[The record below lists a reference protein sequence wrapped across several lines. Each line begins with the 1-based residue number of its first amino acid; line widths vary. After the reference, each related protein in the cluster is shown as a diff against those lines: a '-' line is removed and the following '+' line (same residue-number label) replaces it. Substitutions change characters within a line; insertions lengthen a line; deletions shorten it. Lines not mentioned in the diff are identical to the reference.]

1 MKQGF
6 LWGGATAANQCE
18 GGFDKGGRG
27 IANVDVIPHGEYRR
41 AVLLGEMPYNEL
53 PADSYFPSRSAI
65 DMYSNYLE
73 DIKLFAQMGFKCYR
87 FSIAWSRIFPTGEEE
102 MPNEEGLLYYEKI
115 IDALLEYNI
124 EPVVTLCHFDIPLH
138 LVDKYG
144 AWRSREVVDL
154 YVKYCETL
162 FTRLKGKVKYYITFN
177 EINMLLHMPFVG
189 AGIYINDKSKE
200 KQIKY
205 QAAHNELV
213 ASAKVTKL
221 AKEIDENIQIGC
233 MMAAGYFYPYSCNPK
248 DVWESLMRNRE
259 NYFLIDV
266 QVRGYYPSYALKELE
281 REGIVLEIE
290 ADDMEILK
298 NTVDFVAISYY
309 SSRTISVDE
318 SLFKDAITGNMQR
331 SLNNPYLKNSEWNW
345 PIDPDGF
352 RTTLNAL
359 YERYQKPIFVVENGL
374 GAKDEINASGE
385 IEDDYRINYLREHI
399 KSMKTAIEVDGV
411 DILGYTPWGCIDIV
425 SASTGEMSKRYGF
438 IYVDVDDKGE
448 GSCKRIKKKSFDWY
462 KKVIETN
469 GECLD

>member
-18 GGFDKGGRG
+18 GGFAEGGRG
-27 IANVDVIPHGEYRR
+27 IANVDVIPHGEHRR

-53 PADSYFPSRSAI
+53 PSDSYFPSRSAI
-65 DMYSNYLE
+65 DMYSNYLD
-73 DIKLFAQMGFKCYR
+73 DIKLFAKMGFKCYR

-102 MPNEEGLLYYEKI
+102 MPNEEGLSYYEKI
-115 IDALLEYNI
+115 IDTLLEYNI

-144 AWRSREVVDL
+144 SWRSRKVIDL

-189 AGIYINDKSKE
+189 AGIYIDDKSKE

-248 DVWESLMRNRE
+248 DVWESLTRNRE

-318 SLFKDAITGNMQR
+318 SLFEDAITGNMQR

-385 IEDDYRINYLREHI
+385 IEDDYRIDYLREHI
-399 KSMKTAIEVDGV
+399 KAMKTAIEVDGV
-411 DILGYTPWGCIDIV
+411 DVLGYTPWGCIDIV

-448 GSCKRIKKKSFDWY
+448 GSFKRIQKKSFDWY
-462 KKVIETN
+462 KKVIDTN